1 MTTGPAARGAPPEA
15 RGAPPEARAA
25 TAPGPAVAGPGG
37 EVRGRFAA
45 GPAHRHPPGVDV
57 GRIRTARRAR
67 GLRAGGPVTGRPG
80 GPAAVFAVAPRR
92 AAGPDLPAGGSVG
105 VAGESAAAGSVG
117 LALPMAS
124 GTLRRAAVPYLPP
137 GGSGAVVEAWIA
149 AGSGALAQPVACG
162 RVVA

>member
-1 MTTGPAARGAPPEA
+1 MTTGPAA

-25 TAPGPAVAGPGG
+25 TAPGPVVAGPGG

-92 AAGPDLPAGGSVG
+92 AA
-105 VAGESAAAGSVG
+105 
-117 LALPMAS
+117 
-124 GTLRRAAVPYLPP
+124 VPYLPP
-137 GGSGAVVEAWIA
+137 GEAWIA
-149 AGSGALAQPVACG
+149 AVSGALALQVVFG